1 MLLLLLVQKGV
12 QQVWKKAARSRAAER
27 PLAARGAEGAL
38 AQRLA
43 ADLGAHPLHRP
54 HRRARAEPLARA
66 RHGRG
71 AGARVARRAAP
82 VVGVDAAAG
91 GFLAEVDCGAELYGP
106 LLRAGGAPGRRAAGD
121 GRLRLLDLPVGGGGW
136 GEGAGGGGGRGGGR
150 GGGGD
155 GRVGGAEDGGGG
167 GEGGWLSGGGGGG
180 GKQRACSCSR
190 CAATICT
197 DMRCARSFIRLSS
210 VAICMSSASASCAA
224 SHEAR
229 CAWPR
234 AELRAAARDRGA

>member
-1 MLLLLLVQKGV
+1 M
-12 QQVWKKAARSRAAER
+12 RE
-27 PLAARGAEGAL
+27 RGAVE
-38 AQRLA
+38 
-43 ADLGAHPLHRP
+43 
-54 HRRARAEPLARA
+54 EE
-66 RHGRG
+66 
-71 AGARVARRAAP
+71 
-82 VVGVDAAAG
+82 
-91 GFLAEVDCGAELYGP
+91 EVDVEEVEMEESVVPRMEAVEVKV
-106 LLRAGGAPGRRAAGD
+106 AGS
-121 GRLRLLDLPVGGGGW
+121 V
-136 GEGAGGGGGRGGGR
+136 E
-150 GGGGD
+150 
-155 GRVGGAEDGGGG
+155 VEV
-167 GEGGWLSGGGGGG
+167 GG